1 MNRLSFKYLDKTTTR
16 ITIHWKKYQDE
27 IIYLFPQ
34 YFIFLLKRS
43 QLGSLSAFSILFTF
57 LKFLHSMLQ
66 ITLRVFILHLFQ
78 IHCSFSVLRC
88 GLSDGKLTTEV
99 CEAELSEWSRAEIC
113 WCRCHSS
120 WSSDTHGSTLA
131 TDNYLR
137 LSGVEQVR

>member
-1 MNRLSFKYLDKTTTR
+1 
-16 ITIHWKKYQDE
+16 
-27 IIYLFPQ
+27 
-34 YFIFLLKRS
+34 
-43 QLGSLSAFSILFTF
+43 
-57 LKFLHSMLQ
+57 MLQ

-137 LSGVEQVR
+137 LSEVEQVR